1 MNNLTKHYYNKFNI
15 NSLENILDVGP
26 GYKSDGLDI
35 KKINNSINVDILEG
49 DNEVIEYQ
57 LKNKDIDLVVKAD
70 FSKDDFHLI
79 SDLKKYDIIFCYEVI
94 EHVKNPSLFL
104 KKLRFLLKENGAIF
118 LSCPTRYSEQIIFK
132 INSNYN
138 KNTLYP
144 HVNFFSKRAIFN
156 LCNFNDLRV
165 VHYKVINFSYL
176 ILHIIINLMR
186 LNHNTSDGKIESKYW
201 RYLHF
206 IFAEI
211 PRIFE
216 KLINYKI
223 SSIIGRNQFFL
234 IKLKND

>member
-1 MNNLTKHYYNKFNI
+1 MNNLTKHYYKKFNI

-70 FSKDDFHLI
+70 FSNDDFHLI
-79 SDLKKYDIIFCYEVI
+79 SDIKKYDIIFCYEVI

-144 HVNFFSKRAIFN
+144 HVNFFSKRA
-156 LCNFNDLRV
+156 L
-165 VHYKVINFSYL
+165 Y
-176 ILHIIINLMR
+176 
-186 LNHNTSDGKIESKYW
+186 
-201 RYLHF
+201 RYLRF
-206 IFAEI
+206 
-211 PRIFE
+211 P
-216 KLINYKI
+216 
-223 SSIIGRNQFFL
+223 FL
-234 IKLKND
+234 II